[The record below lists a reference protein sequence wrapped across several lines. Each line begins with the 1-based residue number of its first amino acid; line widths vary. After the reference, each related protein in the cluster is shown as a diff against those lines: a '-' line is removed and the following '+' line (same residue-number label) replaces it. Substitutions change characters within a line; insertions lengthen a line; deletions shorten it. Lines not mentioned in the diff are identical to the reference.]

1 MNENASQPTAM
12 PWHIFKKD
20 WKLLWPLALVGA
32 ASQAL
37 LAVLRFQSDASHGQ
51 EALSVVLTLCLVIA
65 IVLLIVLAVQQ
76 DAIPGVSQDWLVR
89 PIKRR
94 DLLLA
99 KLLIVALLIHGP
111 MVASNLA
118 LGLAEGFSLGST
130 LRATLL
136 STFEV
141 ALVFT
146 LPVMAIAAMTKSLTE
161 ALIGSLAIIL
171 GLILMYLI
179 IARALHLSH
188 PVEGTGVAWVWRSL
202 SHLVLLLVTATVLLQ
217 QYFRRSTRSSRVL
230 FAAGLIFFMLI
241 PGLPWRPAFAIQRW
255 LSANPDADHPI
266 LVEFDPAAGPQAA
279 DDSVGQPN
287 KQIFVKESD
296 EKEKKTAGSKDTTP
310 IFLPLRIS
318 GLPRGLSLHADRSVV
333 RLVDADGEIL
343 YRGTGHIFD
352 LLSPSGGDGQILL
365 RQAIEIP
372 AAIYRRVADR
382 AVQLEVDY
390 SLTLLRPHALPPL
403 SALNGHRR
411 LPGMGHCTSKMN
423 HDGTA
428 IVVSCRA
435 AGELP
440 MCMSMVLE
448 HAASGRRNP
457 EKFDCELNYQPTPLR
472 FYEDAIDHAETK
484 LPFGD
489 AAGAALFPVGPAQLR
504 DAQVVLSVFEPEDHF
519 SRRIV
524 VPHFRLRDWEAAP
537 PPAGNRAPDGAPP
550 VTSVRPKGFR
560 QLSASV
566 N

>member
-1 MNENASQPTAM
+1 MNENSSQPTAM

-37 LAVLRFQSDASHGQ
+37 LTVLRYQSEPSHGQ
-51 EALSVVLTLCLVIA
+51 EALSTVLTLCLVIA
-65 IVLLIVLAVQQ
+65 IVLLIVLTVQQ
-76 DAIPGVSQDWLVR
+76 DAIPGVNQDWLVR

-99 KLLIVALLIHGP
+99 KLLAVALLIHGP

-118 LGLAEGFSLGST
+118 QGLAEGFSFGST
-130 LRATLL
+130 LRETLL

-146 LPVMAIAAMTKSLTE
+146 LPVMAIAAMSKSLTE
-161 ALIGSLAIIL
+161 ALIGSLAIVL
-171 GLILMYLI
+171 GLILTYLI

-202 SHLVLLLVTATVLLQ
+202 SHLLLLLVTATVLLQ
-217 QYFRRSTRSSRVL
+217 QYFRRSTRSSRAL
-230 FAAGLIFFMLI
+230 FAAGLILFMLM

-255 LSANPDADHPI
+255 LSANPEADHTI
-266 LVEFDPAAGPQAA
+266 SIKFDPAAGPQTA
-279 DDSVGQPN
+279 DANAGQPD
-287 KQIFVKESD
+287 KQVFVKQSD

-310 IFLPLRIS
+310 IFLPLRIL
-318 GLPRGLSLHADRSVV
+318 GLPPGLSLHADRSEI

-352 LLSPSGGDGQILL
+352 LLPPGGGDGQTLL
-365 RQAIEIP
+365 RQTIEIP
-372 AAIYRRVADR
+372 AAIYRRAADQT
-382 AVQLEVDY
+382 VQLEADY
-390 SLTLLRPHALPPL
+390 SLTLLRPQALPPL

-411 LPGMGHCTSKMN
+411 LSGVGHCTSRMSK
-423 HDGTA
+423 DGTA

-440 MCMSMVLE
+440 TCMSMALE
-448 HAASGRRNP
+448 QTTSARRNP
-457 EKFDCELNYQPTPLR
+457 ETFDCELNYQPTPLR
-472 FYEDAIDHAETK
+472 FYEDPIDHSETK
-484 LPFGD
+484 LPFRD

-504 DAQVVLSVFEPEDHF
+504 DAQVVLSVYEPEDHF
-519 SRRIV
+519 SRRLV
-524 VPHFRLRDWEAAP
+524 VPQFRLRDWEAAP
-537 PPAGNRAPDGAPP
+537 PPAGNRAPDGTPP
-550 VTSVRPKGFR
+550 VTSVQPK
-560 QLSASV
+560 ASV